1 MEESLTGSSYTS
13 PLAKH
18 SKKWWVR
25 LVAGVLV
32 VALLLVGVAYLITN
46 SDWGRERV
54 RRYVEGLIQDNSH
67 GLVHIGSVSGNLLH
81 GITLHDVVITDS
93 ARAPFVK
100 ADEIWAKY
108 SLNTLRGKRID
119 LNDVKLVRPVVV
131 LDEQPGGKWNY
142 DRIFPR
148 DTVTH
153 AGVKSTGWGT
163 WIRFSNV
170 SVVNGDLTVRSP
182 WDPGKLTLAERA
194 DKVRAALGPNGRLK
208 ILQVAKGYQK
218 ESSFHS
224 INGLFPLV
232 RLEDPAYKTRMADV
246 AALKMIAEPFRP
258 PVADVRGLTGTF
270 EFTGDSVWW
279 KGARATFPGTKASGD
294 GRYYVASGDLH
305 IRVHGDPVRPADI
318 RWAMPNLP
326 EDGSGKLDFGLDWTG
341 DKSVYLAQNM
351 DVTLEKSH
359 VTGKIEATVTDTLA
373 YRDANLRFAN
383 LDTRL
388 LTRLFPTMIFPTPLT
403 LTGNATFDGGEHALN
418 VNGDVVVDD
427 RISGRSHV
435 VAVGVMGLA
444 LGIFTARD
452 LHVRMLPLQLGLAK
466 EIAAPTLRTGGI
478 VTGTAT
484 LNGSSAAIMTASA
497 MDVTH
502 VELGALSRATGRA
515 AMRPRGIPW
524 YDVDVV
530 MHPLALATI
539 GRYMPKVG
547 LQGSGNGP
555 LRLKGFENDLAINTQ
570 LTFPDSG
577 FIDLRGTMDLFSKE
591 AAYNLDFK
599 TRQLNASTIV
609 AKTPRTS
616 ITAVG
621 TASGRG
627 FIPETMQAQLVARV
641 AASSVDTV
649 SVDSANVR
657 VAVANGVATIDTLA
671 VGLPQG
677 LIEAKGTIGMT
688 PAHTGTISYH
698 VAIDSLSRF
707 AGLIST
713 DTSVVRPRPGILAG
727 RIAKAKADSS
737 RIARATEVERAVT
750 GRALPRTVVDTPTT
764 VHKNDLSGSVRAD
777 GVATGSINNF
787 SAKGTASGTNIV
799 ARGNTVASF
808 TADYDWINGLTPQSK
823 VRVNAQGRSVR
834 VAGFALDSVGAKLTY
849 QKPNGTVQL
858 VVNQDNALT
867 YSADAAFTLDKIRNA
882 LTLNALKLQ
891 FDTSVWASTGPAAVH
906 WGPAGADV
914 EHLELRNGVNGRI
927 YVNGSLPKEGN
938 ANLDIAV
945 DNLNVGNVIALTES
959 DINAKGLI
967 SLNIHA
973 TGTLDNPQFKGSFGA
988 TDLLYNGGTVP
999 EVHGTVEYANQTLTG
1014 RADAM
1019 RAGNQPFLIAE
1030 GTVPINLALTGVTG
1044 SRFPTDREIA
1054 LNINA
1059 DSLPLNL
1066 VPQIGEYVSN
1076 MKGQATG
1083 SFKVAGSL
1091 NRPKL
1096 SGQLALHQGQARVVL
1111 AGINLS
1117 QIEAS
1122 IRMLGDTVVI
1132 DSIAAYSK
1140 GRVLLTGGIGVGALS
1155 APSFDLKLQTQN
1167 AQVLN
1172 NQRGQLTVSANLA
1185 MAGPFKDAHVTGDV
1199 RIRQGYLYIPPS
1211 ENKTLV
1217 GQGDPAIFN
1226 VLDTAV
1232 MADRELFPTQSPLL
1246 SNLQMDVTLQVD
1258 RDVFVRSLEA
1268 NVEVYSDGAL
1278 GVHVNRAKE
1287 TLVLDGVLLSER
1299 GEYTFMTRRF
1309 NIKRGSAT
1317 FINSTEL
1324 NPTLQGTA
1332 EYVVKQPNREAIDI
1346 QIVVGGTLHSPNIS
1360 LTSDAQPPIPQSDLL
1375 SYLAFGQSS
1384 SSLVQLEGSGLTNGS
1399 GGSNLVGAGA
1409 ALASRQLAGIAVGVI
1424 TDQAA
1429 GQAARSLGAD
1439 VFTITPADVQTDVGN
1454 FLRGTQFE
1462 FGKYVKAQTFVA
1474 INSPLDPKALVRPG
1488 MQVVHRFGGLKGYR
1502 LETGVDTRY
1511 LLREPTLQRDQ
1522 TVATTSA
1529 FGAFLIREWRF

>member
-1 MEESLTGSSYTS
+1 
-13 PLAKH
+13 
-18 SKKWWVR
+18 
-25 LVAGVLV
+25 V
-32 VALLLVGVAYLITN
+32 VVVVLLLVGAAYLITN

-54 RRYVEGLIQDNSH
+54 RRYVQGLIQDNSH
-67 GLVHIGSVSGNLLH
+67 GLVHIGSVTGNLLH
-81 GITLHDVVITDS
+81 GVTLHDVVITDS

-100 ADEIWAKY
+100 ADEIWVKY
-108 SLNTLRGKRID
+108 SLNTLRGKK
-119 LNDVKLVRPVVV
+119 LEFNDVKLVRPFIVI
-131 LDEQPGGKWNY
+131 DKQPGGKWNY

-153 AGVKSTGWGT
+153 AGVQKTGWGT

-170 SVVNGDLTVRSP
+170 SVISGDLIVRSP
-182 WDPGKLTLAERA
+182 WDPGNVTPAERA
-194 DKVRAALGPNGRLK
+194 DKVRAALGPQGRLK

-232 RLEDPAYKTRMADV
+232 RLEDPAYKSRMIDV
-246 AALKMIAEPFRP
+246 SALKMVAEPFRP

-279 KGARATFPGTKASGD
+279 RGARVTFPATRASGD
-294 GRYYVASGDLH
+294 GRYYMESGDLH
-305 IRVHGDPVRPADI
+305 VRLHGDPVHPADI

-341 DKSVYLAQNM
+341 KKSVYLAQNM

-359 VTGKIEATVTDTLA
+359 VGGKIEATVTDTIA
-373 YRDANLRFAN
+373 YRDANLTFAN

-388 LTRLFPTMIFPTPLT
+388 LTRLFPTMTFPRPLT
-403 LTGNATFDGGEHALN
+403 LTGKATFDGGEHSLN
-418 VNGDVVVDD
+418 VNGDVAVDD
-427 RISGRSHV
+427 RRSGRSHL
-435 VAVGVMGLA
+435 VAVGVMGLSK
-444 LGIFTARD
+444 GIFTARD
-452 LHVRMLPLQLGLAK
+452 LHVRMLPLQMNLAK
-466 EIAAPTLRTGGI
+466 ALAPTLKLGGTM
-478 VTGTAT
+478 TGTAT
-484 LNGSSAAIMTASA
+484 LNGSSAAIMTAQG
-497 MDVTH
+497 DVTE
-502 VELGALSRATGRA
+502 VENGAVSHATGRA
-515 AMRPRGIPW
+515 AMRARGMPW
-524 YDVDVV
+524 YDVDAT
-530 MHPLALATI
+530 MHPLALATL
-539 GRYMPKVG
+539 GHYMPTVG
-547 LQGSGNGP
+547 LIGSASGP
-555 LRLKGFENDLAINTQ
+555 VKLKGFENDLAINTQ
-570 LTFPDSG
+570 LTFPDGG
-577 FIDLRGTMDLFSKE
+577 FLDLRGTMDLHSKDTG
-591 AAYNLDFK
+591 YNLQFN
-599 TRQLNASTIV
+599 TRQFNAGAAV
-609 AKTPRTS
+609 AKAPRTS

-627 FIPETMQAQLVARV
+627 FVPETMQAQLVADV

-657 VAVANGVATIDTLA
+657 VAIASGVARIDTLA

-677 LIEAKGTIGMT
+677 IVEAKGTIGMT
-688 PAHTGTISYH
+688 PAHSGTLSYH

-713 DTSVVRPRPGILAG
+713 DTSIVRPRPGILAQ
-727 RIAKAKADSS
+727 RIRKAKADSL

-750 GRALPRTVVDTPTT
+750 GMALPRTVVDTPQA
-764 VHKNDLSGSVRAD
+764 VRKNDLAGTVRAD
-777 GVATGSINNF
+777 GVVTGSIRNF
-787 SAKGTASGTNIV
+787 SAKGTASGSNIV
-799 ARGNTVASF
+799 ARGNTVGSF
-808 TADYDWINGLTPQSK
+808 TADYDWINARTPQSQ
-823 VRVNAQGRSVR
+823 VTVNGQAKSVR
-834 VAGFALDSVGAKLTY
+834 AAGFALDSVGAKLTY
-849 QKPNGTVQL
+849 QKPNGTVQI
-858 VVNQDNALT
+858 VVNQDNART

-882 LTLNALKLQ
+882 LTLNTLKLQ
-891 FDTSVWASTGPAAVH
+891 FDTSVWASTGVAAVH
-906 WGPAGADV
+906 WGQAGIDV
-914 EHLELRNGVNGRI
+914 EKLELRNGVNGRL
-927 YVNGSLPKEGN
+927 YVNGFVPKQGN

-945 DNLNVGNVIALTES
+945 DNLNVADVIALTES
-959 DINAKGLI
+959 GFNATGLI

-973 TGTLDNPQFKGSFGA
+973 TGTTDNPQFKGVFGA
-988 TDLLYNGGTVP
+988 TNLVYNGSTVP
-999 EVHGTVEYANQTLTG
+999 EVHGNVEYANQTLTG
-1014 RADAM
+1014 RAEAM
-1019 RAGNQPFLIAE
+1019 RAGSQPFLIAD
-1030 GTVPINLALTGVTG
+1030 GTVPINLAITGVTG
-1044 SRFPTDREIA
+1044 SRFPTDRQIA

-1066 VPQIGEYVSN
+1066 VPQFGTYISN
-1076 MKGQATG
+1076 LKGRATG
-1083 SFKVAGSL
+1083 SFKVGGSL
-1091 NRPKL
+1091 NHPQL
-1096 SGQLALHQGQARVVL
+1096 TGQLTLHEGQARVVL

-1132 DSIAAYSK
+1132 DSVAAYSK
-1140 GRVLLTGGIGVGALS
+1140 GRILLTGRLGMGALS

-1172 NQRGQLTVSANLA
+1172 NQRGELRVSANLA
-1185 MAGPFKDAHVTGDV
+1185 MTGPFKDAHVTGDV
-1199 RIRQGYLYIPPS
+1199 RIREGFLYIPPS

-1217 GQGDPAIFN
+1217 GQDDPAIFN
-1226 VLDTAV
+1226 VIDTAV

-1246 SNLQMDVTLQVD
+1246 ANLRMDVNLRVD

-1268 NVEVYSDGAL
+1268 NVEVYSDGDLA
-1278 GVHVNRAKE
+1278 VHVNRAKE

-1309 NIKRGSAT
+1309 EIKRGSAT

-1332 EYVVKQPNREAIDI
+1332 EYKVNQPNREAINI

-1360 LTSDAQPPIPQSDLL
+1360 LTSDAQPPIAQSDLL

-1399 GGSNLVGAGA
+1399 GGLVGAGA
-1409 ALASRQLAGIAVGVI
+1409 ALASRQLAGVALGVVA
-1424 TDQAA
+1424 DQFA
-1429 GQAARSLGAD
+1429 GSAARSLGAD

-1462 FGKYVKAQTFVA
+1462 FGKYIKSHTFVA
-1474 INSPLDPKALVRPG
+1474 VNSPLDPKALVRPG
-1488 MQVVHRFGGLKGYR
+1488 VQIVHRFGGLRGYR